1 MFLCVV
7 HSPPPSLRSSMVRT
21 FLRCCMTTQSWPN
34 SFTPSIIVATTIS
47 SRASVRNSCIIVCHC
62 CCIDAVNTHLH
73 TVWVEKEFK
82 CDRYLAP
89 HTRYFI
95 REMRIKAYTQLLESY
110 RSLSLQHMA
119 KSFGVSIE
127 FIDKYDNLSSL
138 KAAPKGPGL

>member
-1 MFLCVV
+1 MCSTL
-7 HSPPPSLRSSMVRT
+7 SPSLSIRSLMVQT
-21 FLRCCMTTQSWPN
+21 FLRCCTTTQSWPN
-34 SFTPSIIVATTIS
+34 LFTPSTIVAMTIS

-62 CCIDAVNTHLH
+62 YCIDAVNTHLH

-119 KSFGVSIE
+119 KSFGVSME
-127 FIDKYDNLSSL
+127 FIDK
-138 KAAPKGPGL
+138 